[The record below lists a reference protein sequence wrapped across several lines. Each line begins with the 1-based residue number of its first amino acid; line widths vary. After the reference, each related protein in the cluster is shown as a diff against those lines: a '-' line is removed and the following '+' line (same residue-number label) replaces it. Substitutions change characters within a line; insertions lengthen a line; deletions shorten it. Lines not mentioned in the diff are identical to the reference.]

1 MNIVRQ
7 LRLAKGIQQ
16 KELAIEIGVT
26 SATVSD
32 WEHGRKNPS
41 GERLRKLAE
50 FFDVEPLVILGSA
63 STDPQ
68 QNLFVPEDPKVS
80 GKSETDQIIARLL
93 EQLDNQPRT
102 SEARILAKGVDRLAP
117 EQREQ
122 ALNVFKAVFANHAD
136 YFEKGND
143 SDDT

>member
-16 KELAIEIGVT
+16 KELAIEIGVS

-63 STDPQ
+63 STDTQ
-68 QNLFVPEDPKVS
+68 QNLFVPEDTNVC
-80 GKSETDQIIARLL
+80 GKSETEQIIERLL

-102 SEARILAKGVDRLAP
+102 SEARLLAKGADKLP
-117 EQREQ
+117 KEQREQ
-122 ALNVFKAVFANHAD
+122 LLAMARIM
-136 YFEKGND
+136 FEKEFNEKG
-143 SDDT
+143 SEEE

>member
-16 KELAIEIGVT
+16 KELAIEIGV
-26 SATVSD
+26 SPATVSD

-63 STDPQ
+63 STHTQ
-68 QNLFVPEDPKVS
+68 QNLFVPEDPNVC
-80 GKSETDQIIARLL
+80 GKSETEQIIERLL

-102 SEARILAKGVDRLAP
+102 SEARLLAKGADKLP
-117 EQREQ
+117 KEQREQ
-122 ALNVFKAVFANHAD
+122 LLAMARIMFEKEFN
-136 YFEKGND
+136 EKGNEKE
-143 SDDT
+143 